1 MLCMSKTN
9 FSCNGCKD
17 TVPVIH
23 KPESILVHGAREHN
37 LKNICFEIPKRKLVQ
52 LTGHSE

>member
-1 MLCMSKTN
+1 MSKTN